1 MCWECT
7 GGFRIIVVANG
18 RRGPLHF
25 VGFWWGFSRC
35 ANSCR
40 SLGGDARLIPRSPF
54 RKACFRR
61 YDTRPGPRTRMR
73 RPIATSGKVG
83 NRGRRKKV
91 RSRSVTNGERERAPN
106 VAEIQKQFTEALQQ
120 QTATAD
126 ILRAIASSPTDLQSV
141 LDALVESAAR

>member
-1 MCWECT
+1 
-7 GGFRIIVVANG
+7 
-18 RRGPLHF
+18 
-25 VGFWWGFSRC
+25 
-35 ANSCR
+35 
-40 SLGGDARLIPRSPF
+40 
-54 RKACFRR
+54 
-61 YDTRPGPRTRMR
+61 MR

-91 RSRSVTNGERERAPN
+91 RSRSVTNCERERAPN

-141 LDALVESAAR
+141 LDTLVESAARLCDASDAVLLLREDDFLRIAAHYGEIPVVDKWPVSRD